1 MERLHRRGPRSYK
14 VQAVEKWLL
23 HNLDCTV
30 EGVPIHVLMKNRESL
45 HNIPSKKIV
54 NWMTYKPALSQAGF
68 MKTCERILSEHD
80 FIRHES
86 ATFDTKYL
94 LEEMRKLQRIQ
105 EELEHDE
112 LSGMD
117 IVRCERCLRLE
128 SLIAALQSENARGS
142 KSATEDAIFK
152 HAHSFFVNNYTYE
165 TNARLRR
172 STLMLQLNHSLRK
185 AQLPELNKLNE
196 TWRKLMAC
204 PSLQHAQRAG
214 YRPLRLIY
222 TPKSSIKRDDED
234 ILQTLEKKCGESVSE

>member
-1 MERLHRRGPRSYK
+1 M
-14 VQAVEKWLL
+14 EKWLL

-94 LEEMRKLQRIQ
+94 LEEMRKLQRVQ

-112 LSGMD
+112 LSGM
-117 IVRCERCLRLE
+117 E
-128 SLIAALQSENARGS
+128 
-142 KSATEDAIFK
+142 
-152 HAHSFFVNNYTYE
+152 H
-165 TNARLRR
+165 
-172 STLMLQLNHSLRK
+172 NHLS
-185 AQLPELNKLNE
+185 
-196 TWRKLMAC
+196 W
-204 PSLQHAQRAG
+204 AQRMQ
-214 YRPLRLIY
+214 R
-222 TPKSSIKRDDED
+222 
-234 ILQTLEKKCGESVSE
+234 VSRGTGTQSGLTQPHL